1 MDVQNYFDYQIAEI
15 FWANSD
21 NGNIKYY
28 KVPGGKWKWI
38 LYDMDWAMN
47 NSEKIPV
54 SWNTF
59 NHVFD
64 PKGTGVSDAFE
75 TTLSTSL
82 LANDDMRQLFLERLS
97 YFMTNVFTTDKMLAS
112 IEDYYTQMQPEMAMH
127 YERWPEQG
135 SVESWER
142 NVERLR
148 TWVQQRP
155 QYVLQGAQD
164 YFSLSDSQMRELF
177 GDLWTE

>member
-1 MDVQNYFDYQIAEI
+1 
-15 FWANSD
+15 
-21 NGNIKYY
+21 
-28 KVPGGKWKWI
+28 
-38 LYDMDWAMN
+38 
-47 NSEKIPV
+47 
-54 SWNTF
+54 
-59 NHVFD
+59 
-64 PKGTGVSDAFE
+64 
-75 TTLSTSL
+75 
-82 LANDDMRQLFLERLS
+82 
-97 YFMTNVFTTDKMLAS
+97 MLAS